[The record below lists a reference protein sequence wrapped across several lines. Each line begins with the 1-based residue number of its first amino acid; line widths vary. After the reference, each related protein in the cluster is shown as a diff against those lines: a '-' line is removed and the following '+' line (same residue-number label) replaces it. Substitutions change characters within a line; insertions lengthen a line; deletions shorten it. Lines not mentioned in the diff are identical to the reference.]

1 MTAEIKLFK
10 VLDKLLEKC
19 QARNISIT
27 LAKENGSNIIKTA
40 ILTKHAGYIT
50 NTISSIYDF
59 FWQDSDL
66 WYLHKTTYWFS
77 ILLKTRNNSQLYLEA
92 NDYRFLEIVHACRSL
107 EELTVKND
115 LLII

>member
-10 VLDKLLEKC
+10 VLNKLLEKC

-27 LAKENGSNIIKTA
+27 LFKENGKNIVKTA

-50 NTISSIYDF
+50 NTITSIYEF
-59 FWQDSDL
+59 FWQDSDSV
-66 WYLHKTTYWFS
+66 YLHKTTYWFS
-77 ILLKTRNNSQLYLEA
+77 ILLKNRNNSQLYLEA

-107 EELTVKND
+107 EELIVKND